1 MAKILYNFLLITLF
15 LLLLIT
21 CSRSFNLFT
30 FCEIISYLND
40 HTKLI
45 YQSKAQ
51 KSKRFIYDDKS
62 LALTWFKINRI

>member
-1 MAKILYNFLLITLF
+1 MAKILYNFLLITFF
-15 LLLLIT
+15 LLLLI
-21 CSRSFNLFT
+21 SRSFNLFT